1 MIDKERFHQ
10 AIARVIGE
18 EQGASGIGTL
28 SERTLHRVLKYYFE
42 EDSDNHEVAYLGAI
56 ADIKNSEGIIEIQ
69 TGSFSHLSEKLGRF
83 LPSER
88 VTVVY
93 PLVVKKRIK
102 WLDKDTGE
110 LTDSKREVRGKVLA
124 DCGREL
130 YAIRKYIGAPGLT
143 LKILGVCAIE
153 YRCLDGY
160 GKTRKNR
167 ASKLNTVPERITFEL
182 TLSEKRDYLAL
193 LPEGLGEEFTAKDFS
208 RASGSRSR
216 FSGCILRLLCELGVL
231 ERQREGRAYKYK
243 TVKHQR

>member
-1 MIDKERFHQ
+1 MIDKERFHR
-10 AIARVIGE
+10 AVARVIGE

-28 SERTLHRVLKYYFE
+28 CERTLHRVMKYYFE
-42 EDSDNHEVAYLGAI
+42 EDSDKHEVAYLGAV
-56 ADIKNSEGIIEIQ
+56 ADVRNEDGIIEIQ
-69 TGSFSHLSEKLGRF
+69 TGSFSHLSDKLGRF

-124 DCGREL
+124 DCGRDL
-130 YAIRKYIGAPGLT
+130 YAIRKYIGVSGFT
-143 LKILGVCAIE
+143 LKILTVSAVE
-153 YRCLDGY
+153 YRYLDGY
-160 GKTRKNR
+160 GATRKKR
-167 ASKLNTVPERITFEL
+167 ATKLNTVPDGICAEFTF
-182 TLSEKRDYLAL
+182 SDKWDYLAL
-193 LPEGLGEEFTAKDFS
+193 LPDGLGEEFTAKDFS
-208 RASGSRSR
+208 SASGSRSK
-216 FSGCILRLLCELGVL
+216 FSGCTLRLLCELGVL